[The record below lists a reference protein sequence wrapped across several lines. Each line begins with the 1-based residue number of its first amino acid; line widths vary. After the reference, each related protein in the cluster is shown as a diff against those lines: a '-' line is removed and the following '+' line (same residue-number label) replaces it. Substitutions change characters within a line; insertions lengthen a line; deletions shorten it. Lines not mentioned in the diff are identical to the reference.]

1 MTNSD
6 NPTRNSS
13 QSPVWFAM
21 SAPFGR
27 VLKAKALLD
36 SKSVKSFVP
45 MKYEMVSDKE
55 GNKSR
60 KLVPAI
66 SNLLFAYTTKEN
78 IQSIKKN
85 VSFLQ
90 YLVKREDD
98 RNLPIIV
105 PDYQMEQFIKVCDT
119 HDERLRYLAP
129 DEINLD
135 KGTPVKIIGSTF
147 DGVEGLFV
155 RVEGKRK
162 KQVVV
167 LVQGVT
173 AVVLA
178 EFTDGYL
185 QVIND
190 KCSLITQHS

>member
-1 MTNSD
+1 
-6 NPTRNSS
+6 
-13 QSPVWFAM
+13 
-21 SAPFGR
+21 
-27 VLKAKALLD
+27 
-36 SKSVKSFVP
+36 
-45 MKYEMVSDKE
+45 
-55 GNKSR
+55 
-60 KLVPAI
+60 
-66 SNLLFAYTTKEN
+66 
-78 IQSIKKN
+78 
-85 VSFLQ
+85 
-90 YLVKREDD
+90 
-98 RNLPIIV
+98 
-105 PDYQMEQFIKVCDT
+105 MEQFIKVCDT

-185 QVIND
+185 QIIND
-190 KCSLITQHS
+190 K

>member
-1 MTNSD
+1 MTTGD
-6 NPTRNSS
+6 NPVHKNPQPT
-13 QSPVWFAM
+13 VWFAM

-36 SKSVKSFVP
+36 SKSVKNFVP
-45 MKYEMVSDKE
+45 MKYEMVCDKH

-66 SNLLFAYTTKEN
+66 SNLIFAYTTKEN
-78 IQSIKKN
+78 IQSIKQN

-90 YLVKREDD
+90 YLVKREEE

-105 PDYQMEQFIKVCDT
+105 PDYQMEQFIKVCET
-119 HDERLRYLAP
+119 HDEKLRYLSP

-135 KGTPVKIIGSTF
+135 KGTPVRIIGSTF

-155 RVEGKRK
+155 RVKGKRK

-178 EFTDGYL
+178 EFDDGYL
-185 QVIND
+185 QVI
-190 KCSLITQHS
+190 

>member
-45 MKYEMVSDKE
+45 MKYEMISDKE

-190 KCSLITQHS
+190 K

>member
-6 NPTRNSS
+6 NPTGNSS

-105 PDYQMEQFIKVCDT
+105 PDYQMEQFIK
-119 HDERLRYLAP
+119 
-129 DEINLD
+129 
-135 KGTPVKIIGSTF
+135 
-147 DGVEGLFV
+147 
-155 RVEGKRK
+155 
-162 KQVVV
+162 
-167 LVQGVT
+167 
-173 AVVLA
+173 AV
-178 EFTDGYL
+178 
-185 QVIND
+185 N
-190 KCSLITQHS
+190 K